1 MDNKPKT
8 RRRKGERKDKRI
20 QVTYTDGYRP
30 DGKPNRI
37 SFYGKTRAEAIRK
50 RDEYKA
56 RGGNPLSGD
65 EITVSE
71 WIEQYKSLYR
81 TRVNPAYLHI
91 DDVPYNRLSKAI
103 GGMYLSDVRESH
115 LQRALNE
122 VAGKSKS
129 TINTYRQTMKRVF
142 ERAKKNQLIDH
153 NPAEDLL
160 APEGTE
166 GTHRALERWES
177 ECILQNWYQH
187 RAGMWA
193 MLMLLAGLRRG
204 EMMGLRWENI
214 NMDTR
219 QLTVCE
225 VAVIQ
230 KNQSMI
236 EQRAKSEAGIRILPI
251 CQPLWDALSMT
262 PLEERVGLV
271 CLSTKNARLTESAF
285 TRGWN
290 GFCLAMQRIQNG
302 EPVKQQGRRKDL
314 EKRVKEAKSRGEDYV
329 RFRVQAHD
337 LRHTF
342 ATALFDA
349 GVPAKAAQYYLG
361 HADIRI
367 TLDLYTHLSKEREKI
382 TRSQLTD
389 FLDGWLK
396 QDKKRLP
403 EGSGEA

>member
-129 TINTYRQTMKRVF
+129 TINTYL
-142 ERAKKNQLIDH
+142 RA
-153 NPAEDLL
+153 
-160 APEGTE
+160 
-166 GTHRALERWES
+166 ALE
-177 ECILQNWYQH
+177 IKKQ
-187 RAGMWA
+187 
-193 MLMLLAGLRRG
+193 
-204 EMMGLRWENI
+204 
-214 NMDTR
+214 
-219 QLTVCE
+219 
-225 VAVIQ
+225 
-230 KNQSMI
+230 
-236 EQRAKSEAGIRILPI
+236 
-251 CQPLWDALSMT
+251 
-262 PLEERVGLV
+262 
-271 CLSTKNARLTESAF
+271 TE
-285 TRGWN
+285 
-290 GFCLAMQRIQNG
+290 
-302 EPVKQQGRRKDL
+302 
-314 EKRVKEAKSRGEDYV
+314 Y
-329 RFRVQAHD
+329 H
-337 LRHTF
+337 
-342 ATALFDA
+342 
-349 GVPAKAAQYYLG
+349 QY
-361 HADIRI
+361 
-367 TLDLYTHLSKEREKI
+367 
-382 TRSQLTD
+382 
-389 FLDGWLK
+389 F
-396 QDKKRLP
+396 
-403 EGSGEA
+403 